1 MTYYTVNIIVVSLS
15 LLTEMSRLTA
25 RKQKGVRML
34 LTADLAEPAVVGH
47 RRQAQLYPS
56 VGVI

>member
-1 MTYYTVNIIVVSLS
+1 
-15 LLTEMSRLTA
+15 
-25 RKQKGVRML
+25 ML

-56 VGVI
+56 VGVIWWN